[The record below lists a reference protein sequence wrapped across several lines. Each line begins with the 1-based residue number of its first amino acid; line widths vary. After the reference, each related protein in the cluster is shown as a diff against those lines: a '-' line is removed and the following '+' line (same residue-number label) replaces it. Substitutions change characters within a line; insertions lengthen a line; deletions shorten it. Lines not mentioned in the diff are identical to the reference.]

1 MRIGTPYLNDFF
13 RVFAKELAAKNIT
26 IPDRIPDISVHAEV
40 CATLFRAPELLPQ
53 PLVDALLAI
62 QEFASPKNK
71 RLLEKLA
78 GDANLA
84 NSRVPEGWALR
95 LWLKAPF
102 DLHYL
107 KTLQAHLPENFYD
120 GDIEYSDPDEDQTDS
135 SSSAPSSLADT
146 RLSDVG
152 GSAAPELPGQGGSPI
167 VELNPCPRNR
177 IARLPKEVRDSLNR
191 MLGQGLTYAQILKQL
206 GEHAHGLNK
215 SSLSRWKRG
224 PYQAWLKHQ
233 QRLEESCAQLKFAL
247 EAVRHNQDNQIHQAT
262 QQITALRISELFSQ
276 LDLSALKEAVIKDP
290 ATLVRLAH
298 LLPKLSQGGLQ
309 CERQRHELA
318 HSKPAPPA
326 EKPRGPIKRGLSNKA
341 LRYVE
346 QRLRLL

>member
-1 MRIGTPYLNDFF
+1 MRIGTPCLNDFF

-26 IPDRIPDISVHAEV
+26 IPDRIPDISVHAQV

-120 GDIEYSDPDEDQTDS
+120 GDIEYCDPDEDQADS

-146 RLSDVG
+146 QLSDVG
-152 GSAAPELPGQGGSPI
+152 GSAAPELPGEGGSPI